1 MNRADDGGTAQG
13 AEGTAAGAGHDEPA
27 GAGAS
32 TAGDE
37 PRSGEEQSDEER
49 ARAIVDELRRLKV
62 EDLALDMTVSLVTV
76 GYQKLGLTAQTREL
90 RDLGGAHLA
99 IELLRAL
106 LDVLQREVAQAP
118 LGDLRSTL
126 ATMQLEYAR
135 AVAAGASPAQS
146 GAAAGGAAPAETAA
160 DEASGDDT
168 PGEGQATGD
177 AQAAGDAQA

>member
-1 MNRADDGGTAQG
+1 MTMNRADDGGTAQG

-32 TAGDE
+32 TAD
-37 PRSGEEQSDEER
+37 DEER

-135 AVAAGASPAQS
+135 AVVAGASPAQS